1 MKREKLN
8 GIIESMQ
15 GVTYHEWQKIQ
26 ASVDI
31 YFKLSINDYKREMT
45 ISEPG
50 DIVDLYGRDWEFKD

>member
-1 MKREKLN
+1 MKREKLK

-26 ASVDI
+26 ACVDI